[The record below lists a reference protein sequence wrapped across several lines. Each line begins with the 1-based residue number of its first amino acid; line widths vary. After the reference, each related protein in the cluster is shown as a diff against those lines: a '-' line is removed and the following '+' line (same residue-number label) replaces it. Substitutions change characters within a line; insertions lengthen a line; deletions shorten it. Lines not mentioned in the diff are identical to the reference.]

1 MTARPRGDLL
11 AGLDLEPG
19 AIQARLA
26 PAAEVS
32 RAGRGQPRS
41 CTRSRPAIHEVMSSR
56 ALVDAFAPASF
67 RALAHRWVDKLAD
80 HLEAQ
85 HASQDKVVPLQK
97 VTPEWMAMW
106 RQRLGEAAADP
117 VATIDAVLAGSTHL
131 HSPGYVGHQV
141 SVPLPLAT
149 LCEWTSSFLNNGTSI
164 FEMGPAATAIELA
177 MVRWMTRHIGWDEQ
191 SDGSFTSGGS
201 IANLM
206 GLLAARRERAGF
218 ASWRDGAHAGPPLAA
233 LASEQAHYCSGR
245 AVQIM
250 GWGEQG
256 LLKVKT
262 DARYRLVP
270 EELELCKAEAERQ
283 GRRLIAVVASACS
296 TATGSYDPIAP
307 IADFCER
314 HGLWLHIDGAHG
326 ASALLSAKYRG
337 LLEGIARADSV
348 TWDAHKMLMMPAL
361 STGIVFRDGAVA
373 RRLFAQEA
381 SYLFLADEPW
391 SDLGHRTIECTKR
404 LMAMP
409 LYVCLATYGE
419 GLLAEHVTA
428 CYDLA
433 RDFAAAITAR
443 PSFELAV
450 EPEANIVCFRYLPEP
465 LRGAELA
472 EQNRWQTEL
481 RARVLQRGE
490 FYLVQTEL
498 RGAVYLRTTL
508 IHPLT
513 TARHLEKLL
522 EELEATG
529 RQMA

>member
-1 MTARPRGDLL
+1 MAL
-11 AGLDLEPG
+11 
-19 AIQARLA
+19 
-26 PAAEVS
+26 
-32 RAGRGQPRS
+32 
-41 CTRSRPAIHEVMSSR
+41 HEGMSSR
-56 ALVDAFAPASF
+56 VLVDAYDPSSF
-67 RALAHRWVDKLAD
+67 RALGHRWVDKLAD

-85 HASQDKVVPLQK
+85 HAGKDKVVPLQK
-97 VTPEWMAMW
+97 ATPEWMASW
-106 RQRLGEAAADP
+106 RQRLTEAAADP
-117 VATIDAVLAGSTHL
+117 IRTIDAVLAGSTHL

-149 LCEWTSSFLNNGTSI
+149 LCEWTSSFLNNGTSV
-164 FEMGPAATAIELA
+164 FEMGPAATGIELA
-177 MVRWMTRHIGWDEQ
+177 MVRWMTRHIGWDDD

-201 IANLM
+201 IANMM

-218 ASWRDGAHAGPPLAA
+218 SAWRDGAHAGPPLAA
-233 LASEQAHYCSGR
+233 LSSEHAHYCSGR

-262 DARYRLVP
+262 DARYRLMP
-270 EELELCKAEAERQ
+270 EELEGCKAEAERL

-296 TATGSYDPIAP
+296 TATGSYDPIEP
-307 IADFCER
+307 IADFCEK
-314 HGLWLHIDGAHG
+314 HGLWLHVDGAHG

-337 LLEGIARADSV
+337 LVRGIARADSV
-348 TWDAHKMLMMPAL
+348 AWDAHKMLMVPAL

-381 SYLFLADEPW
+381 SYLFLADEQW

-419 GLLAEHVTA
+419 GLLGEHVTS

-433 RDFAAAITAR
+433 RDFASAIQAR
-443 PSFELAV
+443 PDFTLATQ
-450 EPEANIVCFRYLPEP
+450 PDANIVCFRYLPEA
-465 LRGAELA
+465 LRSADLA

-481 RARVLQRGE
+481 RARVLARGE
-490 FYLVQTEL
+490 FYLVQVQL
-498 RGAVYLRTTL
+498 NGAVHLRTTL
-508 IHPLT
+508 MHPLT
-513 TARHLEKLL
+513 TAAHLERLL
-522 EELEATG
+522 DELAATG
-529 RQMA
+529 RQMAA